1 MPDFSAVLKKI
12 QEIKKKIDDFVFTI
26 KSKYNGIAKNINTQI
41 EKIETIINDAIEA
54 MYNLTKVALEFIQ
67 DQFDEAVRF
76 LNKIIEEATEI
87 LNTIVDKL
95 KEWYDN
101 IMKTV
106 IKGFVKMI
114 FAMLGIK
121 VGDGDDCVMSDEDIE
136 PIVDATYA
144 ACPKLEIELPKLEI
158 EFPDITQILGELP
171 PEGEFVTLS
180 RLPYIN
186 LYS

>member
-1 MPDFSAVLKKI
+1 MADFSAVLKKI
-12 QEIKKKIDDFVFTI
+12 QDIKKKIDDYVFTF
-26 KSKYNGIAKNINTQI
+26 KVKYNRIAKNINTHI

-54 MYNLTKVALEFIQ
+54 MYNLTKVGLEFIQ

-87 LNTIVDKL
+87 LQAIIDKL
-95 KEWYDN
+95 KEWYDK
-101 IMKTV
+101 IMKAV
-106 IKGFVKMI
+106 ITGFVKMI
-114 FAMLGIK
+114 FAMLGLK
-121 VGDGDDCVMSDEDIE
+121 VGDGKDCVMSEEDIA

-158 EFPDITQILGELP
+158 ELPDITQILGDLP

-180 RLPYIN
+180 RLPYLN